1 MSAPVTLPNASG
13 EHAAASDRSTWR
25 KVGLPSE
32 HGGWGLTLEPALLG
46 LLVAPTWPGAAI
58 GLAALMAFLART
70 PAKLVMV
77 DLVRRRRLPRTTRAA
92 TLAAVEVTMIVVLG
106 AGAIMAAGWW
116 WTLPVALGMPLL
128 LVELWYDARSRGRRL
143 VPELAGAIGIAAT
156 AAAIVVA
163 DERPWRIGFALWA
176 ILAGRALV
184 SIPFIRSQIL
194 RLRRG
199 TPMPPTTVALQCV
212 GVLVAIAAG
221 AVVPAV
227 LIGTAGVFV
236 IAALQAMSVRQAVPP
251 PKVLGMR
258 QLVFGL
264 ALSIATA
271 AGVHLIG

>member
-1 MSAPVTLPNASG
+1 MSARATLATSPDGRLDAP
-13 EHAAASDRSTWR
+13 DRPSWR

-58 GLAALMAFLART
+58 GLLALSAFLART
-70 PAKLVMV
+70 PSKLVLV
-77 DLVRRRRLPRTTRAA
+77 DLVRRRWLPRTTRAA
-92 TLAAVEVTMIVVLG
+92 TLAAVEVSLVIALG
-106 AGAIMAAGWW
+106 AGAIGVAGWS
-116 WTLPVALGMPLL
+116 WTLPIVFGLPLL
-128 LVELWYDARSRGRRL
+128 LVELWYDAHSRGRRL

-163 DERPWRIGFALWA
+163 GDRPWRFGFALWA

-199 TPMPPTTVALQCV
+199 APMPTSSIAMQSL
-212 GVLVAIAAG
+212 GVLVAITAG
-221 AVVPAV
+221 VVVPAV
-227 LIGTAGVFV
+227 LVGTAGVAV
-236 IAALQAMSVRQAVPP
+236 IAAVQALSLRQAVPP
-251 PKVLGMR
+251 PKVLGIR

-264 ALSIATA
+264 ALSVATA
-271 AGVHLIG
+271 VGVHLIG